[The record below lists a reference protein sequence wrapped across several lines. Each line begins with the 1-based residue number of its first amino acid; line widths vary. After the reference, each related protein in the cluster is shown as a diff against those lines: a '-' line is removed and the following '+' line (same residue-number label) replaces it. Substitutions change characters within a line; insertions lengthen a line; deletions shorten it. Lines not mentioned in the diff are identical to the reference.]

1 MCPSTATWKEKN
13 QQRLETT
20 KKLRLVCK
28 NWYECLSWDVFF
40 LKKALSLKVCLHKIP
55 GKLPLRLKY
64 GIGDEL
70 LQDESMLHVTMVLTP
85 ERLVECKIPLYPNCL
100 IIEHGLQLPS
110 QFNLQGVCKLMVMAK
125 DEASSHRYEIIEQLM
140 NLLQSFNS
148 ESLKILIL
156 DHTYITNE
164 MLLFLSR
171 FSKLEY
177 LVLLNCT
184 IDNPNIYWWKFS
196 SLKKLTLTLW
206 NFGSKHNNIVL
217 HLDNKTDRRLEF
229 DRTMRD
235 FM

>member
-1 MCPSTATWKEKN
+1 
-13 QQRLETT
+13 
-20 KKLRLVCK
+20 
-28 NWYECLSWDVFF
+28 
-40 LKKALSLKVCLHKIP
+40 
-55 GKLPLRLKY
+55 
-64 GIGDEL
+64 
-70 LQDESMLHVTMVLTP
+70 
-85 ERLVECKIPLYPNCL
+85 
-100 IIEHGLQLPS
+100 
-110 QFNLQGVCKLMVMAK
+110 
-125 DEASSHRYEIIEQLM
+125 LM